1 MWNFLGKV
9 NRNLVVAIPAMMA
22 AGFLFG
28 LAADPAPLKN
38 LIVPLTFLMVY
49 PMMVTLNLRK
59 VLEGGDTRA
68 QLLTQAI
75 NFAVVPFVTYGL
87 GLLFFK
93 DQPYMALGLLLAGLV
108 PTSGMTISWTGFAR
122 GNLEAAVKMTVV
134 GLTLGSIATP
144 FYVRLLMGAEI
155 EVDTATVLRQ
165 IAVIVFVPMIAGYLT
180 RQGLV
185 RRFGLKGFQQEWA
198 PRFPAMSTVGV
209 LGIVFVAIALKSAAI
224 VSSPGLLVK
233 ILVPLLILYP
243 FNYALSTFAG
253 KMLLPRGDAIA
264 LVYGSVMRNLSIA
277 LAIAINAFGAEG
289 SSAALVIAVSYIVQ
303 VQSAA
308 WYVKLTDRVFGPPAP
323 APPAAAPAAPPSPA
337 AEKPIPHP
345 SEAPAVPVFRKILY
359 ATDLSETARHA
370 IRYACGIGVRHQAD
384 ITVLHVVPDALK
396 QYSDGA
402 GADLSAR
409 AGEEEEREYN
419 AKEIEAADDA
429 VRQRVRETAAEI
441 GRGFPFC
448 PLSKEDVVVRAGDPV
463 EEIVSMAR
471 EGDYDLVIMGTHGH
485 GKLEGLMIGSVAEGV
500 VRRCARPVLVVRLP
514 DAPAK
519 GDGGSDGGKDA
530 GGSSA
535 VSPGGTSSSGTDRS

>member
-1 MWNFLGKV
+1 
-9 NRNLVVAIPAMMA
+9 
-22 AGFLFG
+22 
-28 LAADPAPLKN
+28 
-38 LIVPLTFLMVY
+38 MVY
-49 PMMVTLNLRK
+49 PMMVTLNVRK
-59 VLEGGDTRA
+59 VLEGGDARA

-87 GLLFFK
+87 GLLFFR

-108 PTSGMTISWTGFAR
+108 PPR
-122 GNLEAAVKMTVV
+122 HDHL
-134 GLTLGSIATP
+134 LDR
-144 FYVRLLMGAEI
+144 VRQGEPGGGRQDDRRRPDPRLHRHPLLRPAPHGAEI

-180 RQGLV
+180 RQGLI
-185 RRFGLKGFQQEWA
+185 RRYGQKGFQQEWA

-323 APPAAAPAAPPSPA
+323 APAAAPAVAAPVAPPAAA
-337 AEKPIPHP
+337 AEKPVPP
-345 SEAPAVPVFRKILY
+345 PAEAPAVPVFRKILY

-384 ITVLHVVPDALK
+384 ITCCTGPR
-396 QYSDGA
+396 
-402 GADLSAR
+402 R
-409 AGEEEEREYN
+409 A
-419 AKEIEAADDA
+419 EA
-429 VRQRVRETAAEI
+429 VFRR
-441 GRGFPFC
+441 GRLRPF
-448 PLSKEDVVVRAGDPV
+448 R
-463 EEIVSMAR
+463 
-471 EGDYDLVIMGTHGH
+471 
-485 GKLEGLMIGSVAEGV
+485 
-500 VRRCARPVLVVRLP
+500 
-514 DAPAK
+514 
-519 GDGGSDGGKDA
+519 
-530 GGSSA
+530 
-535 VSPGGTSSSGTDRS
+535 PGGR